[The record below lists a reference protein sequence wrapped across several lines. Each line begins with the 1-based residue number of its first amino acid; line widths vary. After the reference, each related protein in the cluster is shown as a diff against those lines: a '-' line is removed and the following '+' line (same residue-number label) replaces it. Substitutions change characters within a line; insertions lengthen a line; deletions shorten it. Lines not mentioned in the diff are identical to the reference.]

1 MASLVNLNA
10 PLKPTMPLLLP
21 LPLLFSL
28 LLLLLLLYLPPETT
42 SLDIATAAEL
52 WGTVLKNVTK
62 IFD

>member
-1 MASLVNLNA
+1 MAFLVNLNA

-21 LPLLFSL
+21 LPLLLSLL

-62 IFD
+62 I